1 MATQATI
8 PKSAPVRRPAT
19 KLDSPQFLNP
29 RGIELGLFNCV
40 LSGTSSNHYVPEYVT
55 PLSIKTMVAGSAIW
69 ETPARRYVVHE
80 NTYLVLNDGQTYMLT
95 IDSFKK
101 ATTFCIF
108 FEHGFV
114 EEVHRA
120 MRSASDTQLDEPHA
134 FHRPRMD
141 FHERL
146 EPRPSPVLAATSV
159 FHRALSC
166 GRLSRTAAEESFL
179 RIAETLLKQHRRELA
194 ATNNFPAQ
202 RPATREELLRRVS
215 RGRDYILSSLSE
227 RVTLADAA
235 RAACLSPYHFLRAFR
250 HAFGAT
256 PHQFLTRQR
265 LDRARF
271 LLARGDRS
279 VTDVCLESGFESL
292 GSFSSLFRRHFG
304 VSPQQVQ
311 RGAQARNLDA

>member
-8 PKSAPVRRPAT
+8 PRSGRVRRPAT
-19 KLDSPQFLNP
+19 KLDAPPFLNP
-29 RGIELGLFNCV
+29 RGVELGLFNCV
-40 LSGTSSNHYVPEYVT
+40 LSGTSSSHYVSEYVT
-55 PLSIKTMVAGSAIW
+55 PLSIKTMVAGSAAW

-80 NTYLVLNDGQTYMLT
+80 NTYLVLNDGQTYTLT

-120 MRSASDTQLDEPHA
+120 MRSAADTQLDEPHA
-134 FHRPRMD
+134 YHSPHMD

-146 EPRPSPVLAATSV
+146 EPRSSPVLAATSE
-159 FHRALSC
+159 FQQTLSS

-179 RIAETLLKQHRRELA
+179 KIAETLLKQHRRELA
-194 ATNNFPAQ
+194 TTDNFPAQ
-202 RPATREELLRRVS
+202 RRATREELLRRVS
-215 RGRDYILSSLSE
+215 RGRDYMLSSLSE
-227 RVTLADAA
+227 RVTLAEAA
-235 RAACLSPYHFLRAFR
+235 RAACLSPYHFLRAFH

-265 LDRARF
+265 LDRAR
-271 LLARGDRS
+271 LLLTRGDRS
-279 VTDVCLESGFESL
+279 VTDVCLESGFQSL

-311 RGAQARNLDA
+311 RGTQTCNLDG

>member
-8 PKSAPVRRPAT
+8 PRSDLVRRPAA
-19 KLDSPQFLNP
+19 KLDPPPFLNP

-40 LSGTSSNHYVPEYVT
+40 LSGTSNSHYVSEYVT
-55 PLSIKTMVAGSAIW
+55 PLSIKTMVVGSAVW
-69 ETPARRYVVHE
+69 ETPAQRYVVYE
-80 NTYLVLNDGQTYMLT
+80 NTYLVLNDGQTYTLT

-120 MRSASDTQLDEPHA
+120 MRSPADNQLDEPHA
-134 FHRPRMD
+134 PHRPRMD

-159 FHRALSC
+159 FHQALSC

-194 ATNNFPAQ
+194 TRDNFPAQ

-227 RVTLADAA
+227 RVTLAGAA
-235 RAACLSPYHFLRAFR
+235 RAACLSPFHFLRAFR

-265 LDRARF
+265 LDRAR
-271 LLARGDRS
+271 LLLTRGDRS
-279 VTDVCLESGFESL
+279 VTDVCLESGFQSL

-311 RGAQARNLDA
+311 RGAHASKFDG